1 MCLKEEIL
9 GATIYRQSLTKKN
22 LDINMIIC
30 FYFTWVLSGTVDAGI
45 QHIFTSRHEGFN
57 IHLPK
62 NSHRYVSAH
71 ILCIHVQVF
80 HVNCSWEFF
89 PLTLV
94 FKVIPSSST
103 KKNSV
108 NNVVS
113 HPSGFMGRYERDE
126 YSHTGGCKSLIK
138 IKIAKLQYRKNS
150 TVCKH
155 RALKTSLKGTM
166 WSFWPLVAL
175 VPVSLYHVN
184 TRAPAQSSE

>member
-1 MCLKEEIL
+1 
-9 GATIYRQSLTKKN
+9 
-22 LDINMIIC
+22 MIIC
-30 FYFTWVLSGTVDAGI
+30 LYFTWVLSGTVDAGI

-103 KKNSV
+103 EKNSV

-113 HPSGFMGRYERDE
+113 HPPGFMGRYERDE

-155 RALKTSLKGTM
+155 HALKTSLKRHHVEFLTT
-166 WSFWPLVAL
+166 SSASSCFVVSRKHTSTSPVAGIKCR
-175 VPVSLYHVN
+175 
-184 TRAPAQSSE
+184 T